1 MINVIVNITH
11 TTQAIRYVRA
21 FCFFVAKAQTTK
33 MGAMPNNAAAILGA
47 TLFMLVFMSV
57 L

>member
-21 FCFFVAKAQTTK
+21 FCFFVFIVQTTK
-33 MGAMPNNAAAILGA
+33 MRAMPNNAAAILGA

>member
-1 MINVIVNITH
+1 MINVIVNITAYYPSYQVC
-11 TTQAIRYVRA
+11 TCILL
-21 FCFFVAKAQTTK
+21 FVAKAQTTK
-33 MGAMPNNAAAILGA
+33 MRAMPNNAAAILGA